1 MDLQV
6 SVRKSGDVTILDIA
20 GRATMGPGND
30 LLRSQLERAV
40 QGGSRKVLLNLT
52 DLLQVDSSGLATLVK
67 TFVSLGRMGGS
78 LKLLGP
84 SARVLEVL
92 EVMRLPQSIPTFQN
106 EATALS
112 SFQ

>member
-6 SVRKSGDVTILDIA
+6 SVRKSGEVTILDVV

-30 LLRSQLERAV
+30 LLKSQLQRAV
-40 QGGSRKVLLNLT
+40 EGGSRKVLLNLT
-52 DLLQVDSSGLATLVK
+52 NLLQVDSSGLATLVQ
-67 TFVSLGRMGGS
+67 TFVSLGRLGGS

-106 EATALS
+106 EAAALA
-112 SFQ
+112 SFH